1 MRVRALAALI
11 PLFALV
17 AIAPSA
23 HAGFVT
29 AVQQAGAVVTPTK
42 AGTVADPQA
51 VSLTMLASF
60 DPAQVKDQIDSGN
73 QFAMVTGEIL
83 FPHEGTTNA
92 KLFPGCT
99 PGQVLINETGCPS
112 GSQIGSGTAIGI
124 GLNLVEHVTIKLFN
138 RPGGAGVTALV
149 VSRPS
154 APVEL
159 RDIVISNLT
168 KLPASDPFG
177 WRVDFTIPTSL
188 LSPVA
193 GVLAAVQQIRLT
205 IPRSYLKRDGRFVY
219 RTVKVRKGGR
229 TVRKRVKIP
238 FIATT
243 GCSTGNWHGRFT
255 AGYTTALPVDPTN
268 IDSRQT
274 VDVRVPC
281 RK

>member
-1 MRVRALAALI
+1 VRVRALVILAALI
-11 PLFALV
+11 ALAV
-17 AIAPSA
+17 VAPSA
-23 HAGFVT
+23 QASLVS

-92 KLFPGCT
+92 RLFPGCA
-99 PGQVLINETGCPS
+99 PGQVLINETNCPS
-112 GSQIGSGTAIGI
+112 GSQIGSGTAVGI
-124 GLNLVEHVTIKLFN
+124 GLNLVERVTIKLFN
-138 RPGGAGVTALV
+138 RPNGAGVTALV
-149 VSRPS
+149 VSLPS

-159 RDIVISNLT
+159 RDIVVSNLT

-205 IPRSYLKRDGRFVY
+205 VARSYLKRGGRYVY
-219 RTVKVRKGGR
+219 RTISVRRGGR
-229 TVRKRVKIP
+229 TVRKRVRIP
-238 FIATT
+238 YIATT
-243 GCSTGNWHGRFT
+243 GCRSGNWHGRFT
-255 AGYTTALPVDPTN
+255 AGYTTALPVDPSN

-281 RK
+281 RE